1 MDNTRSIAPFVDPE
15 AAARLSAREADAWVV
30 RCKWFVPARV
40 VRQMRVG
47 KADPQLALMAPWRA
61 QSSLLQR
68 PIDIAALTGAQEPA
82 PRIAPAG
89 MAAIRAEMSP
99 EPQFEIVAEI
109 PADPSAAPAPE
120 GPFEIVAEIPAEPVS
135 EAAPRRSF
143 EVVAEVSADELIDR
157 FLNEKDLRIVAQEG
171 EPECEVRTRPE
182 LDAADEV
189 VSEQLA
195 SIYLAQGLTEQ
206 AAEIYRKL
214 SLLNPEKSIY
224 FAELIRRIENNN

>member
-1 MDNTRSIAPFVDPE
+1 MDNVRSIAPFVAPE
-15 AAARLSAREADAWVV
+15 AAAQLSAQEADGWVA
-30 RCKWFVPARV
+30 RYKWFVPARI
-40 VRQMRVG
+40 VRRMAVG
-47 KADPQLALMAPWRA
+47 NADPQLSLMAPWRA

-68 PIDIAALTGAQEPA
+68 PIDIAALTGAQAPA

-89 MAAIRAEMSP
+89 MAAILAEMSP

-109 PADPSAAPAPE
+109 PAEPSSAPAPE
-120 GPFEIVAEIPAEPVS
+120 GPFEVVAEIPADSVRET
-135 EAAPRRSF
+135 SF
-143 EVVAEVSADELIDR
+143 GVAAEVSADELIDR

-171 EPECEVRTRPE
+171 EPECEVRTQPE
-182 LDAADEV
+182 LDDADEV

-195 SIYLAQGLTEQ
+195 SIYLAQGLTGQ
-206 AAEIYRKL
+206 AVEIYRKL